1 MNEKFHSLPEKKQI
15 RIINAAMEVFS
26 QNEYKKASTDD
37 ICAKAGISKGS
48 LFYYFRN
55 KKQLYLY
62 LYEYTVNRMQELIVD
77 DTFREITDFF
87 ELLTYAAA
95 CKLKVLCKNP
105 YIMDFSV
112 RCFYSKGEAVS
123 PELNHINDSY
133 MHSAWEDYFKNIDYS
148 KFREDADPIKLY
160 QMMIWMADGYLH
172 QKQIMGVPLDLN
184 DLMDEFMQWM
194 VMMKRLFYKEE
205 YINEHD

>member
-1 MNEKFHSLPEKKQI
+1 MNEKFHSLPEEKQT

-26 QNEYKKASTDD
+26 QNEYKNASTDD

-62 LYEYTVNRMQELIVD
+62 LYEYTVNMMSELIVD
-77 DTFREITDFF
+77 DHFREITDFF
-87 ELLTYAAA
+87 ELLSYAAA
-95 CKLKVLCKNP
+95 GKSKILCKTP
-105 YIMDFSV
+105 YILDFSV

-133 MHSAWEDYFKNIDYS
+133 MHSVWEDYFQTIDFS
-148 KFREDADPIKLY
+148 KFRDGADPIKLY
-160 QMMIWMADGYLH
+160 QMLVWMADGYLH
-172 QKQIMGVPLDLN
+172 QKQIMGIPFNLDE
-184 DLMDEFMQWM
+184 LMEEFTQWM
-194 VMMKRLFYKEE
+194 KMMRKLFYKEE
-205 YINEHD
+205 YLNEHD